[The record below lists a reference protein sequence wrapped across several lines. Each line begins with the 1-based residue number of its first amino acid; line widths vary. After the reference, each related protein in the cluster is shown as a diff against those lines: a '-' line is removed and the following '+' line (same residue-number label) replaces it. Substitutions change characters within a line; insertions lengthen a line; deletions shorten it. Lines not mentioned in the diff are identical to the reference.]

1 MQELPPRDRISLFK
15 GQCELLSNNLFSA
28 SRLTRGPQSL
38 LGPQP
43 GDMGRRESH
52 KARSI
57 VNWSP
62 SLLLW
67 SLAFLLCQN
76 LLLTSASWYH
86 PPFPEA
92 TENLGWMFFSLR
104 GTQVCQYWSGPYQ
117 WQTEG
122 RAWHLSSIARS
133 GVSFGSSGDSAPVSC
148 RIEKFPDSIAWFYW
162 WLRMRGPIFA

>member
-92 TENLGWMFFSLR
+92 TENLGWMFFLWEELKSASTEVVHTSGRRKGEPDTCPPSLAAVLALGALETVPPWAAELR
-104 GTQVCQYWSGPYQ
+104 DS
-117 WQTEG
+117 
-122 RAWHLSSIARS
+122 LIA
-133 GVSFGSSGDSAPVSC
+133 
-148 RIEKFPDSIAWFYW
+148 
-162 WLRMRGPIFA
+162 